1 MKQRIRGLLK
11 RFKNKRLFTQLFT
24 VMAAFSAILMVVVSI
39 VVSHQTTATF
49 INNNNLIYSN
59 TLKVSIQTLDTLFS
73 GFHNSLTHITYDAN
87 VVDSVVTPKPL
98 DSVANYQ
105 VWSVLNGY
113 CQETEGIEEVYL
125 YVKETNQVLTSAY
138 EKSSLEF
145 FRKKNLMI
153 RHFSDK
159 PGTILLKSGRATAIE
174 VYDQDIYMVRD
185 FPLNGDK
192 RLGTLFMKMKPSIL
206 YESLAGAQTSFSN
219 LLAYDSDWNPLF
231 PGMLDYSALSRE
243 AIKNIPIFMSQGKN
257 TLYLNNQHYF
267 FCKSEDTGINM
278 VLLVDDFAFMPS
290 VKVILINSLPYFALI
305 LVCSAL
311 LSFCVLYLTY
321 MPAQKLKNMIS
332 IGEPKEG
339 RKTLEN
345 EWDYLTESFLNISN
359 HKYQL
364 DYILSNMIPKISKE
378 FYLDL
383 LSGIHME
390 LSYIQSILTNIN
402 SPLTTDGVCK
412 TMAITFNESI
422 EPAQKVQVLETLTDT
437 LDKNSTNICHYVL
450 QQIEDSLYALILQF
464 LPERTSGEITLFEIH
479 LEQAVFKEFTDLE
492 GTWLVFGPKCA
503 TLQNVSFS
511 YQETLER
518 LAAQKYPSFGQKT
531 DSALSTGDYLIP
543 DYHFFQIQLKSIT
556 DFVMK
561 GDCDL
566 ALQRASNICQ
576 MISREEISEE
586 MWKAYEFFRLSF
598 LSTLNTYRITE
609 AEKGEYPLVFLKE
622 PCLLEDMQTV
632 SEAKDYMITF
642 CTDAIHLLSEKYQ
655 KQQHKYLIR
664 AKQYIEEH
672 YNNPDLSLNLLAE
685 QCKTTTS
692 YLSRLFKDS
701 FGINFVDYLNQY
713 RIQKAKEL
721 LLQGSR
727 PIKEIASLTG
737 FNSQQNFIRVFK
749 KHAGVTPGQFKSGP
763 DTT

>member
-1 MKQRIRGLLK
+1 MNQRIKGLLK

-73 GFHNSLTHITYDAN
+73 GFHNSLTHITYDAS

-113 CQETEGIEEVYL
+113 CQETEAIEEVYL
-125 YVKETNQVLTSAY
+125 YVKETDQVLTSSY
-138 EKSSLEF
+138 EKSSLDF
-145 FRKKNLMI
+145 FRKRDLMA
-153 RHFSDK
+153 RHFLNK
-159 PGTILLKSGRATAIE
+159 PGTTLLKSGRATAIE
-174 VYDQDIYMVRD
+174 VYDQGIYMVRD

-231 PGMLDYSALSRE
+231 PSMLDYSLLPKE
-243 AIKNIPIFMSQGKN
+243 AIKDIPLFMSQGKN

-290 VKVILINSLPYFALI
+290 AKVILINSLPYFALI
-305 LVCSAL
+305 LVCSSL
-311 LSFCVLYLTY
+311 LSVCVLYLTY
-321 MPAQKLKNMIS
+321 MPVQKLKNMIS
-332 IGEPKEG
+332 TGEIKEE
-339 RKTLEN
+339 RKALEN
-345 EWDYLTESFLNISN
+345 EWDYLTESFLKISN

-364 DYILSNMIPKISKE
+364 DYILSNMIPKISRE

-383 LSGIHME
+383 LSGKHME

-402 SPLTTDGVCK
+402 SPLTESGVCK
-412 TMAITFNESI
+412 TMAITFKESI
-422 EPAQKVQVLETLTDT
+422 EPALKTQVLETLSDT
-437 LDKNSTNICHYVL
+437 LAKESTNICHYVL
-450 QQIEDSLYALILQF
+450 QQIDDSLYALILQF
-464 LPERTSGEITLFEIH
+464 LPERTSGEITVFEIH
-479 LEQAVFKEFTDLE
+479 LEQAVFKELTDLD
-492 GTWLVFGPKCA
+492 GTWLVFGPKC
-503 TLQNVSFS
+503 TSLQNISFS

-518 LAAQKYPSFGQKT
+518 LAAQKYPSVDQKT
-531 DSALSTGDYLIP
+531 DSSLSAEDYLTP
-543 DYHFFQIQLKSIT
+543 DYHFFQMQLKSIT
-556 DFVMK
+556 DLVMK
-561 GDCDL
+561 GDCNL
-566 ALQRASNICQ
+566 ALQRAAQICQ
-576 MISREEISEE
+576 LISREEDPED

-598 LSTLNTYRITE
+598 LNTLSAYRITE
-609 AEKGEYPLVFLKE
+609 AEQGEYPLVFSTP
-622 PCLLEDMQTV
+622 PCLFQDMQDI
-632 SEAKDYMITF
+632 SDAKDYIVSF

-664 AKQYIEEH
+664 AKHYIEEN

-713 RIQKAKEL
+713 RIHEAKEL
-721 LLQGSR
+721 LLQGTR
-727 PIKEIASLTG
+727 PVKEIASVTG

-749 KHAGVTPGQFKSGP
+749 KHTGVTPGQFKK
-763 DTT
+763 